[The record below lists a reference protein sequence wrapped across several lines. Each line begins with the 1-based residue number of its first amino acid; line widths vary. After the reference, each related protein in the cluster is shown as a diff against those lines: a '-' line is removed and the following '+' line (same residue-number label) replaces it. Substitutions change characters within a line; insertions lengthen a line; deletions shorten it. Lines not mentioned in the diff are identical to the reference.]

1 MSRRATALSLLVLG
15 GLTALGFGLFGL
27 ISPLA
32 TAEAVSLEPQNAF
45 GRGEIRALYGGM
57 WTAMGVLIFG
67 ALRQLSARGTPHP
80 AGELRAIERIRT
92 IALCWTGLPLAR
104 GLGIALDGSE
114 GGPAAL
120 YLLAELAMIAALLGG
135 LALLP
140 ARRTA

>member
-1 MSRRATALSLLVLG
+1 MSRRTLALSLLALG
-15 GLTALGFGLFGL
+15 GLSALGFGAFGL
-27 ISPLA
+27 FDPLA

-57 WTAMGVLIFG
+57 WSAMGLLVFG
-67 ALRQLSARGTPHP
+67 ALRQLASRGAARP
-80 AGELRAIERIRT
+80 AVDTRAIERIRT

-114 GGPAAL
+114 GGPAML
-120 YLLAELAMIAALLGG
+120 FLLAEVAMIATLLAG

-140 ARRTA
+140 ARRA